1 MSTSRADPA
10 ELAPIPANG
19 AYPPEAGPAGATDDS
34 LAPFANDAPES
45 PLRRLVR
52 RARAIRRLLLI
63 VMWTLVAAA
72 IQSVLLM
79 LPGRAKA
86 SFARFYWSVV
96 SLLLG
101 MRIRVIGAPIAGRM
115 HDARA
120 AERRPVVYVSNH
132 SSWLDVPVLGGRLVA
147 CFVAKDDVA
156 SWPAVSTVARLGR
169 TFFVSRQRANTG
181 RERTEMRQRLSAGD
195 DLILFPEGTSSD
207 GTRVLPFHSSFF
219 AIADCGADAAA
230 TGTPL
235 VQPVSIVF
243 DRLGGLPVGHKQ
255 RPIFAWYGDMSLAPH
270 VWQLAQHRSMRA
282 TILLH
287 PPLDPVDFDSRK
299 SLSRAAYALVADGMA
314 ALRQNRMG

>member
-10 ELAPIPANG
+10 AFAPIPPHDASLAAVDVHG
-19 AYPPEAGPAGATDDS
+19 DDPDG
-34 LAPFANDAPES
+34 LAPFAGDTPRS
-45 PLRRLVR
+45 PLRRVVR
-52 RARAIRRLLLI
+52 KGRAIRRLLLI
-63 VMWTLVAAA
+63 VLWTLVAGA
-72 IQSVLLM
+72 IQSVLLV

-132 SSWLDVPVLGGRLVA
+132 SSWLDVPVLGGRLVG

-156 SWPAVSTVARLGR
+156 GWPAVSTVARLGR
-169 TFFVSRQRANTG
+169 TVFVSRQRANTG
-181 RERTEMRQRLSAGD
+181 RERTEMRRRLAAGD
-195 DLILFPEGTSSD
+195 DLLLFPEGTSSD

-243 DRLGGLPVGHKQ
+243 DRLGGLPVGHRQ
-255 RPIFAWYGDMSLAPH
+255 RPVFAWYGDMSLAPH

-287 PPLDPVDFDSRK
+287 PPLDPVDFDTRK
-299 SLSRAAYALVADGMA
+299 SLSRAAYGLVADGMA
-314 ALRQNRMG
+314 ALRQNRLD